1 MLYLPKEENLRN
13 EINKQRKLLEENGMK
28 EVVS

>member
-1 MLYLPKEENLRN
+1 MLYLPKEEDLRN

-28 EVVS
+28 EDVS